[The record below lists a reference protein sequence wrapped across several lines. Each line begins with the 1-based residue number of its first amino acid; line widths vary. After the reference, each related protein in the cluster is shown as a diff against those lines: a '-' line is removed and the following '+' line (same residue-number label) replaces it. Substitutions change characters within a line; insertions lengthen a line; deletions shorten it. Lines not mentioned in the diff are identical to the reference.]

1 VRDMFELSARVQT
14 YVDERVATGHEV
26 GIQVAVLW
34 RGELVV
40 DVVAGRADLATARP
54 VDPETLFFAAST
66 AKGVASTVAHV
77 LVERGELADD
87 LPLVDV
93 WPEFGAHG
101 KHAVTVRHVLQHTA
115 GVTAVPYDTT
125 IADLCDWDH
134 MCAVLAAA
142 EPWWPPG
149 SRFGYHAQ
157 TFGFLLGE
165 VVRRATRRSLTT
177 CLRELVTGPLG
188 VVDDVHFGVPPAL
201 LPRVA
206 IAVPPRSP
214 AGPPPERGS
223 PADLAVPPGVRADA
237 DYANRADVLTADIP
251 SGGTM
256 TARGVATIYSALLG
270 YHEGVRLVAPERLS
284 AIATPGPHAYDH
296 VMGMP
301 SAWAFGYSPHRPGAT
316 PTRPGSTFGM
326 AGANGSAA
334 YADIDSGVAVA
345 VMRNRFDADFTT
357 AAGVDQIVAE
367 AIGLAAP
374 EDEHQRTTPRRSR

>member
-115 GVTAVPYDTT
+115 GVTAVPYG
-125 IADLCDWDH
+125 
-134 MCAVLAAA
+134 V
-142 EPWWPPG
+142 
-149 SRFGYHAQ
+149 
-157 TFGFLLGE
+157 LLGE